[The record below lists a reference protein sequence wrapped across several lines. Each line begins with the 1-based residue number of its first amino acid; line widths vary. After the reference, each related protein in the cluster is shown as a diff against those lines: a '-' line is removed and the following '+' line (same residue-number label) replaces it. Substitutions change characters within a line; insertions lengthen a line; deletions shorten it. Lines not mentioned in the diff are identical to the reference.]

1 MIWLRIT
8 GLTLL
13 ALSCTIGGIC
23 HGARYQQRISA
34 IERARTFI
42 LTLRHTLCFTLA
54 PPEQLLTILQ
64 NDPVLCGCDYL
75 AAAVKNDRP
84 ASFSTI
90 WTQAVGASAEP
101 LDQQERRL
109 LASVGDILGTSDLE
123 TQLGQLGLLSEQ
135 LDSILTDARISC
147 EKNRRLSATLG
158 SLLGLSLAVIL
169 F

>member
-1 MIWLRIT
+1 M
-8 GLTLL
+8 
-13 ALSCTIGGIC
+13 
-23 HGARYQQRISA
+23 
-34 IERARTFI
+34 
-42 LTLRHTLCFTLA
+42 
-54 PPEQLLTILQ
+54 
-64 NDPVLCGCDYL
+64 
-75 AAAVKNDRP
+75 
-84 ASFSTI
+84 
-90 WTQAVGASAEP
+90 GASAEP

>member
-13 ALSCTIGGIC
+13 ALSCTISGIC

-42 LTLRHTLCFTLA
+42 LTLRHTLRFTLA
-54 PPEQLLTILQ
+54 PPGQLLTILLS
-64 NDPVLCGCDYL
+64 DPVLYGCDYL

-90 WTQAVGASAEP
+90 WAQAVDASAEP
-101 LDQQERRL
+101 LDPPERRL

-123 TQLGQLGLLSEQ
+123 TQIGQLSLLSEQ
-135 LDSILTDARISC
+135 LDTILAQARISC